1 MPKTPKEKKITYIK
15 KGTRVRVTN
24 CIGKERVGIMEGC
37 NDVLGHI
44 ILGDGFRLAFGCD
57 AKIVPVSKNTPLY
70 LCDYVIERDRFW
82 DVVSGE
88 RRKRYK
94 DAYYGEQWYN

>member
-15 KGTRVRVTN
+15 KGTKVRVTN
-24 CIGKERVGIMEGC
+24 CIGKERVGIMEDC

-44 ILGDGFRLAFGCD
+44 ILGDGFRLAFGYD
-57 AKIVPVSKNTPLY
+57 AKIVPVAKNTPLS

-82 DVVSGE
+82 DAVSGE
-88 RRKRYK
+88 PSKRRK
-94 DAYYGEQWYN
+94 DAYYGEHWYN

>member
-1 MPKTPKEKKITYIK
+1 MPKTPKEKKITHIK
-15 KGTRVRVTN
+15 KGTKVRVTN
-24 CIGKERVGIMEGC
+24 CIGKERVGIMEDC

-57 AKIVPVSKNTPLY
+57 AKIVPVPKNTPLS

-82 DVVSGE
+82 DVVTGE
-88 RRKRYK
+88 PVKRRK
-94 DAYYGEQWYN
+94 DAYYGEQRYN

>member
-15 KGTRVRVTN
+15 KGTKVRVTN

-57 AKIVPVSKNTPLY
+57 AKIVPASKNTPLS

-88 RRKRYK
+88 QRKRYK
-94 DAYYGEQWYN
+94 DVYYGEQWHS